1 MPSWLKQILSYVVS
15 FLVYSWLFN
24 PIASFV
30 LLGAI
35 AFHECGHLYA
45 AKHFGLRT
53 KGFYLI
59 PFMGGAALIADR
71 YKKYSHMA
79 AMVLAGPMSGTV
91 LAIPFFATFV
101 YTGSATFGAIALLM
115 VGLNLFN
122 LIPVAM
128 LDGGQLV
135 ESILYSI
142 NDKVAAIFLTAS
154 YAIGAYVLWQ
164 FNPVIGG
171 LVVFFGFGAVLT
183 AWRRI
188 KLKEQGLESLLP
200 PKPWRMNTK
209 QLVATVA
216 AYIGTALVLGSM
228 LFYCMNH
235 SAHVSDL
242 LHPHF

>member
-1 MPSWLKQILSYVVS
+1 MPSWLKQVLSYIAS
-15 FLVYSWLFN
+15 FLVYAWIIN

-59 PFMGGAALIADR
+59 PFMGGAALIAER

-79 AMVLAGPMSGTV
+79 AVVLAGPMSGTL
-91 LAIPFFATFV
+91 LAIPFFAAYV
-101 YTGSATFGAIALLM
+101 CTGTASIGAIAMLM

-122 LIPVAM
+122 LIPLAM

-142 NDKVAAIFLTAS
+142 NDKIAAIFLTAS
-154 YAIGAYVLWQ
+154 YVIGAFVIWH
-164 FNPVIGG
+164 FNPLIAG
-171 LVVFFGFGAVLT
+171 LIIFFGLAAIFS
-183 AWRRI
+183 AWRMI
-188 KLKEQGLESLLP
+188 SLKEQGLESLLP
-200 PKPWRMNTK
+200 PQPLRMNIN
-209 QLVATVA
+209 QLVTTVITYVAT
-216 AYIGTALVLGSM
+216 TLVLGGM
-228 LFYCMNH
+228 MYYCIKH
-235 SAHVSDL
+235 GAHVADL
-242 LHPHF
+242 LSLHF